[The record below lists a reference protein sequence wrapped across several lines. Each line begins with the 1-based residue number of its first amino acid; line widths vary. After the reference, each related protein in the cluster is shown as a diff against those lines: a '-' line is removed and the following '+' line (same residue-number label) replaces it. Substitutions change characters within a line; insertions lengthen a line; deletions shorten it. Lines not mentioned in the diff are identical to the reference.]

1 MGKTKNKM
9 QQKLQTILF
18 FTFLI
23 CVQISYINSLK
34 IKSKFKNQISNSS
47 AANVTTAASPVAV
60 AAHHTHHRI
69 NKQDLIN
76 NAENLGNE
84 TTTQNHNSQFHIH
97 HVVPRN
103 LTNINNKVRSKL
115 DTARKQLGELNDV
128 QKEGLESRLFMKFPK
143 KPIGIQAAAIID
155 LQKGKVDE
163 QSMHFNLTSVKE
175 LADAV
180 IQGNLQKSRT
190 VTVDGMTFKMRKI
203 GLNFFYGGIVGKG
216 GIGAYLKDNF
226 LICITHNQFIGF
238 DDFAYFFGQVIEGLK
253 NNRNGEKFAFF
264 RDNFENKKDDTK
276 RRLRFDKTLYN
287 TNHGTQ

>member
-34 IKSKFKNQISNSS
+34 IKSKFKSQISNTA

-60 AAHHTHHRI
+60 AAHHTHHRLD
-69 NKQDLIN
+69 KQDLIN
-76 NAENLGNE
+76 NALHLGNE
-84 TTTQNHNSQFHIH
+84 TNTHNHNAQFHIH

-103 LTNINNKVRSKL
+103 LTNINEKVRSKL
-115 DTARKQLGELNDV
+115 DRAREELGELNDV
-128 QKEGLESRLFMKFPK
+128 QKEGLEARLFMKFPK
-143 KPIGIQAAAIID
+143 KPIGVQAAAIID
-155 LQKGKVDE
+155 LKKGKVDE
-163 QSMHFNLTSVKE
+163 QSMNFNLTSVKE

-180 IQGNLQKSRT
+180 IQGNLQKTRT

-216 GIGAYLKDNF
+216 GIGGYLKDNY

-253 NNRNGEKFAFF
+253 DNKEQEKFAFF
-264 RDNFENKKDDTK
+264 KDNFEDKKDDTR
-276 RRLRFDKTLYN
+276 RRLRFDKNLYN
-287 TNHGTQ
+287 KNHGTQ